1 MTTVTPTP
9 EEMEKRVVRFKTV
22 QPKKRRTEKES
33 GIPAKALESIAADTI
48 YLYMAP
54 KVDSG
59 SNQNPGILGLP
70 GLTVNVCRCPP
81 GQGPNLHSHERTIE
95 TFMTLQGEFKCQWGD
110 EGEHNI
116 TLGLFDMVSF
126 PKNVMRR
133 FENTSQEDSL
143 LLVLIQGENNDL
155 ANDIQYS
162 PEIGEKI
169 TAEFGADVRKR
180 IEEMGWRFDANTV
193 G

>member
-9 EEMEKRVVRFKTV
+9 EEMEKNIVRFKTI

-33 GIPAKALESIAADTI
+33 GIPAKAMESIAADSI

-54 KVDSG
+54 KVASG
-59 SNQNPGILGLP
+59 SNQSPGILGVP

-110 EGEHNI
+110 QGEHDI
-116 TLGLFDMVSF
+116 TLGQFDMVSF
-126 PKNVMRR
+126 PRNVMRR
-133 FENTSQEDSL
+133 FENSSTEDSL
-143 LLVLIQGENNDL
+143 LLVLIQGQNNDL
-155 ANDIQYS
+155 ANDIQYPS
-162 PEIGEKI
+162 EVGEKI
-169 TAEFGADVRKR
+169 AAEFGADVRKK
-180 IEEMGWRFDANTV
+180 IEEMGWRFDANITR
-193 G
+193 